1 MPMSGINTMRDTLH
15 DARTAPAPT
24 PGVGR
29 RMSRG
34 AALWATIGFVSGAVF
49 WHGSGLW
56 DVVSAEVAKPN
67 SVGAS
72 GHADLAA
79 DPMETGSLPS
89 IHIVDPARCTGLE
102 LDRQANRTIMRACPS
117 DGLALRLDAGNDR
130 SDLAALAE

>member
-1 MPMSGINTMRDTLH
+1 MG
-15 DARTAPAPT
+15 PAPT

-29 RMSRG
+29 RTSRG
-34 AALWATIGFVSGAVF
+34 AALWATIGFVSGAVV
-49 WHGSGLW
+49 WHGAGLW
-56 DVVSAEVAKPN
+56 DFVSAVVTNPDSNA
-67 SVGAS
+67 VAS
-72 GHADLAA
+72 GDAHLAA
-79 DPMETGSLPS
+79 NPIETGSLPS

>member
-1 MPMSGINTMRDTLH
+1 MG
-15 DARTAPAPT
+15 PAPT

-29 RMSRG
+29 RTSRG
-34 AALWATIGFVSGAVF
+34 AALWATIGFVSGAVV
-49 WHGSGLW
+49 WHGAGLW
-56 DVVSAEVAKPN
+56 DFVSAVVTNPDGNA
-67 SVGAS
+67 VAS
-72 GHADLAA
+72 GDAHLAA
-79 DPMETGSLPS
+79 NPIETGSLPS